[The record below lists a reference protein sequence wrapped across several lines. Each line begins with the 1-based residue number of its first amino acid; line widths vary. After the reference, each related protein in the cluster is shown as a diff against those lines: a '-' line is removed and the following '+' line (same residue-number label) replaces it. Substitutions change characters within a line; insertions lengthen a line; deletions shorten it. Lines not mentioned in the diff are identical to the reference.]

1 MEVYYTLIQKV
12 TLEISVVTHISCDG
26 VERNTREGQDVLKE
40 QKEMKTVLGVCI
52 DSLLPTF
59 Q

>member
-26 VERNTREGQDVLKE
+26 AERNTREGQEVLKE
-40 QKEMKTVLGVCI
+40 QKKR
-52 DSLLPTF
+52 
-59 Q
+59 